1 MALRFGAI
9 GVEIMG
15 GDPRANAVAGAETG
29 PEAGAHDFLRDDRPM
44 RGRAAA
50 AATFGGDARSEQPR
64 RPGAAPGVAIDD
76 ALGFPAFSMR
86 QELARDEF
94 GGLVGEKRE
103 LVVHPRRTLHIESFN
118 LLDSKINSDKEE
130 SSGRCAK
137 RAATHPPA
145 ATRSEEH
152 TSELQSLMRISY
164 AVFCL
169 KKKK

>member
-9 GVEIMG
+9 GEDIMG
-15 GDPRANAVAGAETG
+15 DDPRAHAVAGAETA
-29 PEAGAHDFLRDDRPM
+29 PEAGAHDFLRDDRLM
-44 RGRAAA
+44 RERAAA
-50 AATFGGDARSEQPR
+50 AAIFGGDARAEQPR

-130 SSGRCAK
+130 SRDRKS
-137 RAATHPPA
+137 
-145 ATRSEEH
+145 TRLNSSH
-152 TSELQSLMRISY
+152 
-164 AVFCL
+164 
-169 KKKK
+169 